1 MTTLTRVDFHE
12 QNLASA
18 QDEARRLFGHKS
30 ILQGAWLNWVA
41 SQLYQLQPAPYA
53 SMVRRELMRL
63 QETSEN

>member
-1 MTTLTRVDFHE
+1 MTLTRADFHE

-18 QDEARRLFGHKS
+18 QDDAQRLFGQKT

-41 SQLYQLQPAPYA
+41 SQLYQLQPAEYA

-63 QETSEN
+63 QEISEN

>member
-1 MTTLTRVDFHE
+1 MTQARADFHE

-18 QDEARRLFGHKS
+18 QDDARRLFGQKT

-41 SQLYQLQPAPYA
+41 SQLYQLQPAQYA

-63 QETSEN
+63 QEISEN

>member
-1 MTTLTRVDFHE
+1 MTLTRADFHE

-18 QDEARRLFGHKS
+18 QDEARRLFGQRV

-41 SQLYQLQPAPYA
+41 SQLYQLQPAAYA

-63 QETSEN
+63 QQTCEN

>member
-1 MTTLTRVDFHE
+1 MTLTRADFHE
-12 QNLASA
+12 HNLVSA
-18 QDEARRLFGHKS
+18 QDDARRLFGQKT

-41 SQLYQLQPAPYA
+41 SQLYQLQPAEYA

>member
-1 MTTLTRVDFHE
+1 MTQARADFHE

-18 QDEARRLFGHKS
+18 QDDAQRLFGQKS

-41 SQLYQLQPAPYA
+41 SQLYQLQPAEYA

-63 QETSEN
+63 QEISEN

>member
-1 MTTLTRVDFHE
+1 MTLTRADFHE

-18 QDEARRLFGHKS
+18 QDEARRLFGQKV

-53 SMVRRELMRL
+53 SMVRRELARL

>member
-1 MTTLTRVDFHE
+1 MTLTRADFHE

-18 QDEARRLFGHKS
+18 QDDAQRLFGQKT

-41 SQLYQLQPAPYA
+41 SQLYQLQPAQYA

-63 QETSEN
+63 QEISEN

>member
-1 MTTLTRVDFHE
+1 MILTRADFHE

-18 QDEARRLFGHKS
+18 QDEARRLFGQKT

-53 SMVRRELMRL
+53 SMVRRELARL
-63 QETSEN
+63 QEISQN

>member
-1 MTTLTRVDFHE
+1 MTQTRADFHE

-18 QDEARRLFGHKS
+18 QDDAQRLFGQKT

-41 SQLYQLQPAPYA
+41 SQLYQLQPAEYA